1 MFAECHA
8 NSSLSLWH
16 VHMSAAIFTS
26 QPPVD
31 NSPQKMYAIMSFSY
45 LGAMLCSNHALQFIS
60 YPTQVHLFTYC
71 QRSCKWPVQVYYSI
85 CVYSIIRSILL
96 IIFMFYVQCVNV
108 CFIWTVAVIVIWHLL
123 SCAFSALMLL
133 VGWQE
138 GHLACK
144 KNWVV
149 GCWCGFLSGS
159 RCRLAYGPGGATATD
174 CLLLQ

>member
-60 YPTQVHLFTYC
+60 YPTQVHL
-71 QRSCKWPVQVYYSI
+71 SHIVSKAVNDLCKFITVSVY
-85 CVYSIIRSILL
+85 
-96 IIFMFYVQCVNV
+96 
-108 CFIWTVAVIVIWHLL
+108 TV
-123 SCAFSALMLL
+123 
-133 VGWQE
+133 
-138 GHLACK
+138 
-144 KNWVV
+144 
-149 GCWCGFLSGS
+149 
-159 RCRLAYGPGGATATD
+159 
-174 CLLLQ
+174 